1 MNIRQIIGGIIIVP
15 TMIAMPLILVSGG
28 ILHFYT
34 AIVAYGLAGP
44 GFWGFVSAGAA
55 FTFPFV
61 AQIIVFIAAWNVTG
75 NFLNSYSIWLLLW
88 LAFVAFLFGI
98 MALGA
103 WIGSSAND

>member
-1 MNIRQIIGGIIIVP
+1 MNIRRIIGGIIIVP
-15 TMIAMPLILVSGG
+15 TMLAMPLIWVSGG

-44 GFWGFVSAGAA
+44 GFWSFVAAGAA

-61 AQIIVFIAAWNVTG
+61 AQIVVFIAAWNVTG
-75 NFLNSYSIWLLLW
+75 NLLNGYSIWLLLW